1 MDTAQHH
8 PAAPRCLVFLH
19 PAAASNPQI
28 IRDIHAATGLIAVA
42 GGNPHAARLVRRSEK
57 SSSRGIRVMARPE
70 SARQPERPEFSVEE
84 VCRWFGVPLD
94 NGFDPYGGGA
104 A

>member
-8 PAAPRCLVFLH
+8 PAAHRCLVFLH

-42 GGNPHAARLVRRSEK
+42 GGNPHAARLVRRSET
-57 SSSRGIRVMARPE
+57 SPSRGIRVMASPE
-70 SARQPERPEFSVEE
+70 SARPPERPEFSVEE
-84 VCRWFGVPLD
+84 VCRWFGVP
-94 NGFDPYGGGA
+94 FDDGSGPFSGGA

>member
-8 PAAPRCLVFLH
+8 PAATRCLVFLH

-28 IRDIHAATGLIAVA
+28 IREIHAATGLIAVA
-42 GGNPHAARLVRRSEK
+42 GRNPLAASLVRSTP
-57 SSSRGIRVMARPE
+57 PE
-70 SARQPERPEFSVEE
+70 HGP
-84 VCRWFGVPLD
+84 W
-94 NGFDPYGGGA
+94 GGGSA

>member
-8 PAAPRCLVFLH
+8 TAATRCLVFLH

-28 IRDIHAATGLIAVA
+28 IREIHAATGLIAVA
-42 GGNPHAARLVRRSEK
+42 DGNPHAARLVKPARSVT
-57 SSSRGIRVMARPE
+57 SSA
-70 SARQPERPEFSVEE
+70 AQQPIERPLFSVED
-84 VCRWFGVPLD
+84 VCRWAQVPLPGKTQRD
-94 NGFDPYGGGA
+94 GDDWGPFGGGA